1 MIMLAGKLQI
11 GVAITV
17 GIITIGGAAFGI
29 EKYFGKQKDV
39 TALEETVAKADG
51 KYATVQDVAAI
62 SKTVILNSLENAK
75 IGLQNKI
82 WALQDRFAK
91 TKDEGLLRIIK
102 SLQDDL
108 RDLED
113 QIRNKRNE

>member
-1 MIMLAGKLQI
+1 MTTSKLQKGI
-11 GVAITV
+11 VLII
-17 GIITIGGAAFGI
+17 GIISLGGTAFGI
-29 EKYFGKQKDV
+29 ERYFGKQKDV
-39 TALEETVAKADG
+39 TALEETAAKADE